1 MQAIDA
7 PSAPASSDDAWER
20 AAFHELHGRSLNG
33 FALLV
38 TLERPAVAARRAS
51 ESINS
56 GMARLDELR
65 HPERAAA
72 WLRADLLA
80 RTPRRAEPMEQ
91 PTSDLAALGVDTGVL
106 AGLAA
111 LSPRERAALVAA
123 DVERLDLRDVATIV
137 GRSGARLDRLLI
149 GARRRYLARYLAS
162 TPKHAIAGSI
172 GDHVAATARRALG

>member
-7 PSAPASSDDAWER
+7 SAAPLSPDDAWER
-20 AAFHELHGRSLNG
+20 SAFHELHGRSLNG

-38 TLERPAVAARRAS
+38 TLESPEVAALRAG
-51 ESINS
+51 ESIDA

-80 RTPRRAEPMEQ
+80 RTRRRVARP
-91 PTSDLAALGVDTGVL
+91 PSPSGDLAALGVDAGVL

-123 DVERLDLRDVATIV
+123 DVERLDPRDVATVV
-137 GRSGARLDRLLI
+137 GRSGTRLDRLLV

-162 TPKHAIAGSI
+162 EPQLAIGGSI

>member
-7 PSAPASSDDAWER
+7 PPAPASSDDAWER

-38 TLERPAVAARRAS
+38 TLESPAVAALRAS
-51 ESINS
+51 ESIS
-56 GMARLDELR
+56 VGMARLDELR

-72 WLRADLLA
+72 WLRADLLG
-80 RTPRRAEPMEQ
+80 RTRRRAAPLEQ
-91 PTSDLAALGVDTGVL
+91 SASDLAAIGVDAAVL

-123 DVERLDLRDVATIV
+123 DVERLDPRDVATIV
-137 GRSGARLDRLLI
+137 GRSGARLDRLLV
-149 GARRRYLARYLAS
+149 GARRRYLVRYLAS
-162 TPKHAIAGSI
+162 MPKHAIGGSI